1 MHNIYNQRAQCSDA
15 IYRPVNPI
23 RLVRHAKGAPG
34 LRWLGLGPNLNPSR
48 ALLKLQRLFDRHAIW
63 ARGRSFA
70 QLRRLLAGSDAVVSL
85 WRGKRLVGFGRA
97 TSDGFSRAVLWDI
110 VVAGDLQGHGLGRRV
125 IEELLHTPPVVG
137 VERVYLMTTKS
148 AGFYRQLGF
157 QDATP
162 QQLMVLRR

>member
-1 MHNIYNQRAQCSDA
+1 MA
-15 IYRPVNPI
+15 PI
-23 RLVRHAKGAPG
+23 RLVHHAPGAPG
-34 LRWLGLGPNLNPSR
+34 LRCLGLGPNFTPAR
-48 ALLKLQRLFDRHAIW
+48 ALLKLQRLFDRHAFW
-63 ARGRSFA
+63 ARGRSHT
-70 QLRRLLAGSDAVVSL
+70 QLRRLLAGSDAVVSV

-125 IEELLHTPPVVG
+125 LEELLHAPAVVG

-148 AGFYRQLGF
+148 AGFYSQLGF
-157 QDATP
+157 QAADP

>member
-1 MHNIYNQRAQCSDA
+1 MA
-15 IYRPVNPI
+15 PI
-23 RLVRHAKGAPG
+23 RLVQHAPGAPG
-34 LRWLGLGPNLNPSR
+34 LRWLGIGPDLRPSR
-48 ALLKLQRLFDRHAIW
+48 ALLKLQRLFDRHAFW

-70 QLRRLLAGSDAVVSL
+70 QLRRLLAGSDAVISL

-110 VVAGDLQGHGLGRRV
+110 VVAGDLQGDGLGRRV

-157 QDATP
+157 QDASP

>member
-1 MHNIYNQRAQCSDA
+1 MT
-15 IYRPVNPI
+15 PI
-23 RLVRHAKGAPG
+23 RLVHHAPGAPG
-34 LRWLGLGPNLNPSR
+34 LRRLGLGPDLRPSR
-48 ALLKLQRLFDRHAIW
+48 SLIKLQRLFDRHAFW

-157 QDATP
+157 KDANP
-162 QQLMVLRR
+162 QQLMMLRR

>member
-1 MHNIYNQRAQCSDA
+1 MA
-15 IYRPVNPI
+15 PI
-23 RLVRHAKGAPG
+23 RLVHHAPGAPG
-34 LRWLGLGPNLNPSR
+34 LRLLGLGQNFTPSR
-48 ALLKLQRLFDRHAIW
+48 ALLKLQRLFDRHAFW
-63 ARGRSFA
+63 ARGRSFD
-70 QLRRLLAGSDAVVSL
+70 QLRRLLAGSDAVVSV

-125 IEELLHTPPVVG
+125 LEELLHAPAVVG

-148 AGFYRQLGF
+148 AGFYSQLGF
-157 QDATP
+157 QAADP

>member
-1 MHNIYNQRAQCSDA
+1 MA
-15 IYRPVNPI
+15 PI
-23 RLVRHAKGAPG
+23 RLVHHAPGAPG
-34 LRWLGLGPNLNPSR
+34 LRLLGLGPSFIPSR
-48 ALLKLQRLFDRHAIW
+48 ALLKLQRLFDRHAFW
-63 ARGRSFA
+63 ARGRSFE
-70 QLRRLLAGSDAVVSL
+70 QLRRLLAGSDAVISV

-125 IEELLHTPPVVG
+125 LEELLHAPAVVG

-148 AGFYRQLGF
+148 AGFYCQLGF
-157 QDATP
+157 QTADP

>member
-1 MHNIYNQRAQCSDA
+1 MT
-15 IYRPVNPI
+15 PI
-23 RLVRHAKGAPG
+23 RLVHHAPGAPG
-34 LRWLGLGPNLNPSR
+34 LRWLGLGPDLRPSR
-48 ALLKLQRLFDRHAIW
+48 ALLKLQRLFDRHAFW
-63 ARGRSFA
+63 ARGRSFG
-70 QLRRLLAGSDAVVSL
+70 QLRQLLAGSDAVVSL

-157 QDATP
+157 QDANP

>member
-1 MHNIYNQRAQCSDA
+1 M
-15 IYRPVNPI
+15 
-23 RLVRHAKGAPG
+23 
-34 LRWLGLGPNLNPSR
+34 
-48 ALLKLQRLFDRHAIW
+48 
-63 ARGRSFA
+63 
-70 QLRRLLAGSDAVVSL
+70 LAGSDAVVSL

-125 IEELLHTPPVVG
+125 LEELLHAPAVVG

-157 QDATP
+157 QDADP

>member
-1 MHNIYNQRAQCSDA
+1 MA
-15 IYRPVNPI
+15 PI
-23 RLVRHAKGAPG
+23 RLVHHAQGAPG
-34 LRWLGLGPNLNPSR
+34 LRFLGLGPNFIPAR
-48 ALLKLQRLFDRHAIW
+48 ALLKLQRLFDRHAFW
-63 ARGRSFA
+63 ARGRSFT
-70 QLRRLLAGSDAVVSL
+70 QLRRLLAGSDAVVSV

-125 IEELLHTPPVVG
+125 LEELLHAPAVVG

-148 AGFYRQLGF
+148 AGFYNQLGF
-157 QDATP
+157 QTAEP

>member
-1 MHNIYNQRAQCSDA
+1 MKCCGSPTRD
-15 IYRPVNPI
+15 PDP
-23 RLVRHAKGAPG
+23 
-34 LRWLGLGPNLNPSR
+34 
-48 ALLKLQRLFDRHAIW
+48 
-63 ARGRSFA
+63 
-70 QLRRLLAGSDAVVSL
+70 AGSPCPRPA
-85 WRGKRLVGFGRA
+85 LVGFGRA

-110 VVAGDLQGHGLGRRV
+110 VVAGDFQGHCLGRRV

-157 QDATP
+157 QDANP

>member
-1 MHNIYNQRAQCSDA
+1 MLLLLGQLGHGRGQRRAVRVQPHPLA
-15 IYRPVNPI
+15 
-23 RLVRHAKGAPG
+23 RLVERRVQRPAHVEHGAAPR
-34 LRWLGLGPNLNPSR
+34 LRPLV
-48 ALLKLQRLFDRHAIW
+48 DVTHH
-63 ARGRSFA
+63 A
-70 QLRRLLAGSDAVVSL
+70 QLRRLLSGSDAVVSL

-157 QDATP
+157 QDANP

>member
-1 MHNIYNQRAQCSDA
+1 MR
-15 IYRPVNPI
+15 
-23 RLVRHAKGAPG
+23 
-34 LRWLGLGPNLNPSR
+34 PSR
-48 ALLKLQRLFDRHAIW
+48 ALLKLQRLFDRHAFW
-63 ARGRSFA
+63 ARGRSLLSCA
-70 QLRRLLAGSDAVVSL
+70 LLAGSEAVVSL
-85 WRGKRLVGFGRA
+85 WHGKRLVGFGRA

-125 IEELLHTPPVVG
+125 IEELLHAPPVVG

-157 QDATP
+157 QDANP